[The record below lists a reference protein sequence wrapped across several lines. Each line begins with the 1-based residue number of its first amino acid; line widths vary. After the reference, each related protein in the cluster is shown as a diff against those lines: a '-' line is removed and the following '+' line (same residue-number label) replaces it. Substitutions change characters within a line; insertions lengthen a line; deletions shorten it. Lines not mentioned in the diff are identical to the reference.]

1 MRGSRG
7 GTPASQLGGINF
19 ELSSVE
25 REASRAGSLRGRRIQ
40 RIATQWRRR
49 AGPPLLRRQPLSS
62 AEETRTSRGKGREIR
77 DAEQRRREGSKSG
90 WAEWRRGWKD
100 VGGRYISCCHG
111 AVCCVSRGNTS
122 WMWHT
127 GLSTLHLR
135 QQARL
140 HTNKLVDGWIPG
152 FSLPI
157 MASPFRE
164 EGERG
169 GETYTYSVTQS
180 PLLLLLLLLLPG
192 RRRPFP
198 PDDAFSRK
206 TF

>member
-77 DAEQRRREGSKSG
+77 DANKGEGRGARAVGRSEGGDGRMLAAGIYRAATAQYVACLGETRRECDT
-90 WAEWRRGWKD
+90 RGFQP
-100 VGGRYISCCHG
+100 
-111 AVCCVSRGNTS
+111 
-122 WMWHT
+122 
-127 GLSTLHLR
+127 ST
-135 QQARL
+135 
-140 HTNKLVDGWIPG
+140 
-152 FSLPI
+152 
-157 MASPFRE
+157 
-164 EGERG
+164 
-169 GETYTYSVTQS
+169 
-180 PLLLLLLLLLPG
+180 
-192 RRRPFP
+192 
-198 PDDAFSRK
+198 
-206 TF
+206 

>member
-1 MRGSRG
+1 M
-7 GTPASQLGGINF
+7 
-19 ELSSVE
+19 
-25 REASRAGSLRGRRIQ
+25 RGRRIQ

-49 AGPPLLRRQPLSS
+49 AGPTPPLHRHQTSS
-62 AEETRTSRGKGREIR
+62 AEETRTTTTAEGEYRDVGQKGSG
-77 DAEQRRREGSKSG
+77 GSKRTG
-90 WAEWRRGWKD
+90 WAERRGWKD
-100 VGGRYISCCHG
+100 VGDGTRVYIYISCCHG

-157 MASPFRE
+157 MASPFRQ
-164 EGERG
+164 G
-169 GETYTYSVTQS
+169 GEGKPTPTAPQQS
-180 PLLLLLLLLLPG
+180 PPPSLPPSPPAIP
-192 RRRPFP
+192 RPPRSSFP
-198 PDDAFSRK
+198 AWWCF
-206 TF
+206 